1 MNRQAPN
8 GAGMPR
14 AAAAA
19 LLAIAAVVLASA
31 ARAAEQ
37 PYAFNVVSQ
46 RSIALTAQYWN
57 PILRYVSRKSG
68 VPLELRMAKTV
79 QEGDAAAEK
88 GVYQFLYTN
97 HFFTPER
104 DRLGFQVIARPA
116 GPGIRGQIVV
126 PRDSPIK
133 SLQELNGKEV
143 AFPNPEAFAAYWLP
157 MDALLKAKVSVKPV
171 FTGNQEAGAAQLRLN
186 RVAAAGFSDLVVASY
201 AQRENWEYRVLW
213 ESVIYNDLCI
223 MAHPK
228 VPKEK
233 IAAVRTA
240 FDNMRSDPEGR
251 KVLEDTAAVLKMTG
265 ELGFVAAENRDYD
278 NYRAFFKHT
287 LVKDS
292 K

>member
-1 MNRQAPN
+1 MNRQAPSR
-8 GAGMPR
+8 AGMPR

-37 PYAFNVVSQ
+37 PYSFGVLSQ

-88 GVYQFLYTN
+88 GAYQFLYTN

-143 AFPNPEAFAAYWLP
+143 AFPNPEAFAAYWLS
-157 MDALLKAKVSVKPV
+157 MDALLRAKVSVKPV

-186 RVAAAGFSDLVVASY
+186 RVAAAGFNDLVVERY
-201 AQRENWEYRVLW
+201 GQRENWEYRVLW

-251 KVLEDTAAVLKMTG
+251 KVLEDTAAVLKITG

-287 LVKDS
+287 LVKES

>member
-1 MNRQAPN
+1 NRQAPSR
-8 GAGMPR
+8 AGMPR

-37 PYAFNVVSQ
+37 PYSFGVLSQ

-88 GVYQFLYTN
+88 GAYHFFYTN
-97 HFFTPER
+97 HFFTPDR
-104 DRLGFQVIARPA
+104 DRLGFQVMPRPA

-143 AFPNPEAFAAYWLP
+143 AFPNPEAFAAYWL
-157 MDALLKAKVSVKPV
+157 
-171 FTGNQEAGAAQLRLN
+171 
-186 RVAAAGFSDLVVASY
+186 
-201 AQRENWEYRVLW
+201 
-213 ESVIYNDLCI
+213 
-223 MAHPK
+223 
-228 VPKEK
+228 
-233 IAAVRTA
+233 
-240 FDNMRSDPEGR
+240 
-251 KVLEDTAAVLKMTG
+251 
-265 ELGFVAAENRDYD
+265 
-278 NYRAFFKHT
+278 
-287 LVKDS
+287 
-292 K
+292 